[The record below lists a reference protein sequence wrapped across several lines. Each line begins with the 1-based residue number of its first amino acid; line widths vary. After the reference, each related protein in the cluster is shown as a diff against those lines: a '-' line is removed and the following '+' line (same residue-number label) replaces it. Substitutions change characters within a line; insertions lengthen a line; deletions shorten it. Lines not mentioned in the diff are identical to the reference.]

1 MIRVLIVDDQN
12 IIREGIKVLLEQVSE
27 IEIVGIAQ
35 DGVSAL
41 EQIKNL
47 QPDVVLL
54 DLDMPGID
62 GLRVTEQLR
71 LKFPNIKVII
81 LSSHEEE
88 KYVRKATAL
97 GAKGYLLKSASSQE
111 LEWSIKLVHQ
121 GYSAIKSELL
131 AQQLENQSYANLA
144 NVQQPLVSQQEQ
156 QNLKNLESVFTRNQ
170 LYQNNPSPKSPSP
183 KSPSPKSPS
192 PNKSKMS
199 TRFHQ
204 PHWSKTKKTLMSWE
218 FRTLTFTIFFSLG
231 FLVFIGLS

>member
-1 MIRVLIVDDQN
+1 MIRTLIVDDQN
-12 IIREGIKVLLEQVSE
+12 IIREGIKVLLEQASE

-35 DGVSAL
+35 DGISAL

-62 GLRVTEQLR
+62 GLSVAEQIR

-144 NVQQPLVSQQEQ
+144 NVQQSLVSQQEQ
-156 QNLKNLESVFTRNQ
+156 QNLKNLESVFTRNR
-170 LYQNNPSPKSPSP
+170 LYQNNSR
-183 KSPSPKSPS
+183 PKSPS

-218 FRTLTFTIFFSLG
+218 FRTLVFTIFFSLG